1 MGKRI
6 FILIVVLMSIS
17 LIGIISVQLYWINN
31 AIESKDAQFDSDVI
45 KSMAR
50 ASERLKQKE
59 QDAFRQKLKPIFDQK
74 EFLNKAEIKN
84 YFIQQIDTVNQRRF
98 SFGSTIVEEN
108 FKVPLDILDDSPF
121 LNNDSIILKRFTRRS
136 DIFKAQILSEDGD
149 LTGFD
154 EQKYSK
160 ESMFDEWKNTNKVVQ
175 ELYSDYQNEFP
186 IYKRISNREINSTL
200 KEELQRNNIF
210 IDFKYGVYS
219 NGLATKLKSGYFT
232 IDPDKSYTYPLFGD
246 DLGNSQYTLYIDF
259 PEKSKH
265 ILSDISYI
273 LLLSLFFIFIII
285 VAFSSSLYQ
294 LVKQK
299 KISEI
304 KTDFI
309 NNMTHEFK
317 TPIAT
322 INLALDSIK
331 NPKILKDEEKVL
343 RYIKMI
349 RDENKRM
356 HGQVEN
362 VLRISRLEK
371 NQIEINKDALD
382 IHDVIQDAIS
392 HVRLLTLDKQGS
404 ITTHF
409 EAIQSETLA
418 NQFHMTNV
426 LVNMLE
432 NALKY
437 SENAPKIDIYTEST
451 NKNLIIKIKDEGIG
465 MSKQAQKYVFDKFYR
480 EQKGNIHD
488 VKGHGLGLAYV
499 KEIIENHH
507 GTVFVESEKGKGSTF
522 TVKLPLI

>member
-1 MGKRI
+1 
-6 FILIVVLMSIS
+6 MSIS

-31 AIESKDAQFDSDVI
+31 AIESKDAQFDNDV
-45 KSMAR
+45 KKAMAR
-50 ASERLKQKE
+50 ASERLRDRE
-59 QDAFRQKLKPIFDQK
+59 QDLYLSKLKPIFDSK
-74 EFLNKAEIKN
+74 EFLSKAEIKN
-84 YFIQQIDTVNQRRF
+84 FLIQQIDTVNQKRF

-108 FKVPLDILDDSPF
+108 FKVPLDILNENPF
-121 LNNDSIILKRFTRRS
+121 LNNDSIILKRFTRRN
-136 DIFKAQILSEDGD
+136 DIFTAQIISTDED
-149 LTGFD
+149 LRAFD

-160 ESMFDEWKNTNKVVQ
+160 KSMFDEWTDTK
-175 ELYSDYQNEFP
+175 EIDDLYREYQKEFP
-186 IYKRISNREINSTL
+186 IHKRISNREISTTL
-200 KEELQRNNIF
+200 REELSRNNIE
-210 IDFKYGVYS
+210 IDFKYGVYN

-232 IDPDKSYTYPLFGD
+232 IDPEKSYRYPLFKNDRG
-246 DLGNSQYTLYIDF
+246 LSSFTLYVDF
-259 PEKSKH
+259 PEKNKH

-371 NQIEINKDALD
+371 NQIEINKDAID
-382 IHDVIQDAIS
+382 VHDVIEDAIS
-392 HVRLLTLDKQGS
+392 HVSLLTLDKKGT

-409 EAIQSETLA
+409 SAIQSEALA

-426 LVNMLE
+426 MVNMLE

-437 SENAPKIDIYTEST
+437 STDAPKIDIYTEST
-451 NKNLIIKIKDEGIG
+451 NKNLVIKIKDEGIG
-465 MSKQAQKYVFDKFYR
+465 MSKQALKHVFDKFYR

-499 KEIIENHH
+499 KEIIDNHH

>member
-6 FILIVVLMSIS
+6 FVLIVVLMSIS

-31 AIESKDAQFDSDVI
+31 AIESKDAQFDSDV
-45 KSMAR
+45 KKAMAR
-50 ASERLKQKE
+50 ASERLKLKE
-59 QDAFRQKLKPIFDQK
+59 EDLYFSKLQPIFESR
-74 EFLNKAEIKN
+74 EFLTKAEIKN
-84 YFIQQIDTVNQRRF
+84 FLIQQIDTVNSRKF
-98 SFGSTIVEEN
+98 SFGSTIIEED
-108 FKVPLDILDDSPF
+108 FKVPLDILNDNPF
-121 LNNDSIILKRFTRRS
+121 FTNDSIVLKRFTRRN
-136 DIFKAQILSEDGD
+136 DMFTAQLIADDKLISNFSEKSLS
-149 LTGFD
+149 
-154 EQKYSK
+154 KS
-160 ESMFDEWKNTNKVVQ
+160 SRFDEWTDRKVI
-175 ELYSDYQNEFP
+175 SDLFNEYRNEFP
-186 IYKRISNREINSTL
+186 IHKRISNREINTTL
-200 KEELQRNNIF
+200 KEELEKNNIN
-210 IDFKYGVYS
+210 IDFKYGVY
-219 NGLATKLKSGYFT
+219 NNELATKLKSGYFT
-232 IDPDKSYTYPLFGD
+232 IDPDKSYKYPLFKDQFGD
-246 DLGNSQYTLYIDF
+246 SDFILYVSF
-259 PEKSKH
+259 PEKNKH

-371 NQIEINKDALD
+371 NQIEINKDAVDLHD
-382 IHDVIQDAIS
+382 IIEDAVS
-392 HVRLLTLDKQGS
+392 HVNLLTLDKKGT

-409 EAIQSETLA
+409 NAIQSEALA

-426 LVNMLE
+426 MVNMLE

-437 SENAPKIDIYTEST
+437 SMDSPKIDIYTEST
-451 NKNLIIKIKDEGIG
+451 NKNIIIKIKDEGIG

-499 KEIIENHH
+499 KEIIDNHH

>member
-6 FILIVVLMSIS
+6 FVLIVVLMSIS

-31 AIESKDAQFDSDVI
+31 AIESKDAQFDNDVI

-50 ASERLKQKE
+50 AAERLKERE
-59 QDAFRQKLKPIFDQK
+59 QDLYYSKLKPIFDTK
-74 EFLNKAEIKN
+74 EFLNKAEMKN
-84 YFIQQIDTVNQRRF
+84 YLIQQIDTVNQKRF
-98 SFGSTIVEEN
+98 TFGSTIVEED
-108 FKVPLDILDDSPF
+108 FKVPLDILNENRF
-121 LNNDSIILKRFTRRS
+121 LNNDSIILKRFTRRN
-136 DIFKAQILSEDGD
+136 DIFTAQIISNEDD
-149 LTGFD
+149 FKGFD

-160 ESMFDEWKNTNKVVQ
+160 KSMFDEWIDTK
-175 ELYSDYQNEFP
+175 EIDDLYREYQNEFP
-186 IYKRISNREINSTL
+186 IHKRISNREISTTL
-200 KEELQRNNIF
+200 REELDRNNIE
-210 IDFKYGVYS
+210 IDFKYGVYN

-232 IDPDKSYTYPLFGD
+232 IDPEKSYRYPLFEDERGV
-246 DLGNSQYTLYIDF
+246 SYYTLYIDF

-371 NQIEINKDALD
+371 NQIEINKDAIDL
-382 IHDVIQDAIS
+382 HDVIEDAVS
-392 HVRLLTLDKQGS
+392 HVSLLALDKKGT

-409 EAIQSETLA
+409 SAIQSESLA

-437 SENAPKIDIYTEST
+437 SVDPPKIDIYTEST
-451 NKNLIIKIKDEGIG
+451 NKNLVIKIKDEGIG

-499 KEIIENHH
+499 KEIIDNHH

-522 TVKLPLI
+522 TIKLPLI